1 VVTTVFRTEFI
12 SSDQY
17 IGSSPRGGGQ
27 LPSTA
32 RPLCAATSTKSRYGW
47 LTGQLRAA
55 SRLASD
61 LGVDWIQ
68 LFSQPASEADLHNCE
83 VALGVHF
90 GRSHRDFLALYNGAE
105 IGVGFAV
112 NKAKHR
118 LTIKV
123 LSCNEI
129 LVATQ
134 EQKKLLADILTP
146 SDLAIYDYPIVV
158 AAYGRSGDFCVTE
171 RFDTGDDRP
180 IFDAFNEVPDRWRE
194 FRIAA
199 NFDEFLQQ
207 CVAAFVK
214 EGKTLTYWLEERI
227 EDIRQA

>member
-90 GRSHRDFLALYNGAE
+90 GRS
-105 IGVGFAV
+105 
-112 NKAKHR
+112 HR

-207 CVAAFVK
+207 CVAA
-214 EGKTLTYWLEERI
+214 L
-227 EDIRQA
+227 A